1 MQIYPLVQIIISK
14 SSWGEG
20 AGDWNVE
27 DREDIGRKKKLTYH
41 LTLIRVEL
49 GLEST

>member
-1 MQIYPLVQIIISK
+1 MISK

-27 DREDIGRKKKLTYH
+27 DREDIGRKKITYH
-41 LTLIRVEL
+41 LTFIRVEL